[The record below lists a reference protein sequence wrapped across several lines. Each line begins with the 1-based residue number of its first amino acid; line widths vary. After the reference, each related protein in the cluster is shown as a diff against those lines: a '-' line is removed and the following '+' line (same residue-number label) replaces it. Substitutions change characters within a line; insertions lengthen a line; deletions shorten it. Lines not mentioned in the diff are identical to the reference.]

1 MKKIK
6 IFSLL
11 SFLLIALVYTS
22 NLMSIPDKVILIDGE
37 ELKLNTIAGITVNKK
52 ENETYDAM
60 QTVATIGEKLDVLKQ
75 VDYQVSLLDRIPI
88 KTVEA
93 NIIPKTTVIPI
104 GSTIGLKLYTDGVLV
119 VGMSEIENIDKQKV
133 KPYENTQIQE
143 GDRIISIDDKSIT
156 CTADLL
162 EVVNESNGNAVKIDF
177 VREDE
182 VLSSYM
188 FPAKISSKE
197 YKLGLWVRDAAA
209 GVRNNFIL

>member
-11 SFLLIALVYTS
+11 SFLLIALIYAS
-22 NLMSIPDKVILIDGE
+22 NVMSIPDNVILIDGE
-37 ELKLNTIAGITVNKK
+37 ELKLNTIAGVTVNKK
-52 ENETYDAM
+52 ENETYETR
-60 QTVATIGEKLDVLKQ
+60 QTAVTLGEKIDVLKQ
-75 VDYQVSLLDRIPI
+75 VNYQVSLLDRIPI

-93 NIIPKTTVIPI
+93 NIIPKTKVIPI

-143 GDRIISIDDKSIT
+143 GDRIISIDDKAIT

-162 EVVNESNGNAVKIDF
+162 EAVNNSNGNAIKIDY

-182 VLSSYM
+182 VLSGYM
-188 FPAKISSKE
+188 FPAKTSSNE

-209 GVRNNFIL
+209 GVRNNFFL